1 MTPREL
7 ATHICRTLHAAGF
20 QAYLVGG
27 CVRDLLLGRDPQ
39 DYDVATDAH
48 PARVQ
53 ELFPSSVDVGAR
65 FGVILVVENNAEVEV
80 ATFRSDLGYSDG
92 RHPDRV
98 EYSCSPEEDVR
109 RRDFTMNGLML
120 DIETQQILDFVGG
133 REDLRHKIV
142 RAIGPPEL
150 RFRED
155 RLRMVRAVRFASRF
169 DYIIEPATFAAIL
182 AAAPHIAEVSAERL
196 RDEITKLLTEGAAR
210 RAFELLDQT
219 GLLQTCLPEIS
230 AMKGVAQPPEFHPEG
245 DVWTHTLLMLE
256 NLPPRSTVAL
266 AWGVL
271 LHDIGKPPTFR
282 SKQET
287 GDRIRFDGHS
297 ELGARMAA
305 EICRRF
311 RFSMDDSEQIETLIA
326 NHLRFKDVFQMR
338 ASTIKRFVRMPKFR
352 EEHMPLHRLDCL
364 ASHGNLDAYEFVQ
377 NFLRDTPAE
386 EVQPPRLLT
395 GEDLKALG
403 FKPGP
408 SFKEILQAVEEGQL
422 EGRLTKR
429 EEAIAFVQREF
440 GSPAKDDA
448 TSMG

>member
-287 GDRIRFDGHS
+287 GDRIRFDGHA